1 MASGASKSNE
11 CDSKT
16 GQCSCLSNLICEKCD
31 QVKNGFYIKDLHN
44 IDDWMY
50 TTLNSRYCI
59 KKSHML
65 DSNNKIT
72 EMCEI
77 GVEDPKELTMLSLGC
92 PYLHKN

>member
-1 MASGASKSNE
+1 MTLIRGTVNPLNVLGVRKLQYMPSHFARTYTE
-11 CDSKT
+11 
-16 GQCSCLSNLICEKCD
+16 NLKEI
-31 QVKNGFYIKDLHN
+31 HN

-50 TTLNSRYCI
+50 INLNSRYCV

-65 DSNNKIT
+65 DKKNKIT